1 MCHIA
6 EHETAYRSGERSA
19 EHCRSPTRIAG
30 AAFTCLAC
38 PLVRRREADCRLS
51 AQRLRISY
59 RRADGG
65 RTRRTHEDQ
74 PLDDRAPVAPA
85 RLQWGQGAAQR
96 TAVGEPQ
103 HAYRHFSR
111 ARTGAVEIVPSNS
124 LADIALKVFDTA
136 SVRALKFAEILASS
150 TELGRL
156 VEALRAAPSVQVFG
170 AGASGVVAFDL
181 HQRLLRLGIRI
192 GFAEDH
198 HNQIASASL
207 MAPGELAIA
216 ISYSGQTR
224 PTLQATEVAH
234 SRGAT
239 IAAVLGVHGSPLER
253 LADIAIITP
262 PGGKSVRH
270 RPGHDAYPGDAV
282 QRGAVPLPPR
292 QEPRDAG
299 QRRPYRKH
307 AEHRADLGAHD
318 GTGGFEI
325 RTRVAIMPAT
335 SRCSRRQ

>member
-1 MCHIA
+1 MA
-6 EHETAYRSGERSA
+6 RP
-19 EHCRSPTRIAG
+19 HCRLDVTCRYAG
-30 AAFTCLAC
+30 GI
-38 PLVRRREADCRLS
+38 LVEVD
-51 AQRLRISY
+51 
-59 RRADGG
+59 DG
-65 RTRRTHEDQ
+65 
-74 PLDDRAPVAPA
+74 
-85 RLQWGQGAAQR
+85 
-96 TAVGEPQ
+96 
-103 HAYRHFSR
+103 
-111 ARTGAVEIVPSNS
+111 VPSNS

-156 VEALRAAPSVQVFG
+156 VEAFRAAPSVQVFG

-207 MAPGELAIA
+207 MAPGELADA

-253 LADIAIITP
+253 LADIAIVTP
-262 PGGKSVRH
+262 PGGNLFGTDPVMTRILEMLFNEVLFHCLLAKN
-270 RPGHDAYPGDAV
+270 P
-282 QRGAVPLPPR
+282 
-292 QEPRDAG
+292 EM
-299 QRRPYRKH
+299 
-307 AEHRADLGAHD
+307 RANVDRIETTLS
-318 GTGGFEI
+318 TERI
-325 RTRVAIMPAT
+325 
-335 SRCSRRQ
+335 